1 MKGRKKRIRKTIQK
15 TSEIGKI
22 DHVCAYTEKKS
33 IAFIR
38 FLKVSINLTQ
48 NKITDLLGIH
58 KTVSLPFHTIFREK
72 KGDRNLSGFYNSHGG
87 I

>member
-1 MKGRKKRIRKTIQK
+1 MKGKKKHTRKTIQK
-15 TSEIGKI
+15 TSEIVGKI

-38 FLKVSINLTQ
+38 FLEVSINLTQ

-58 KTVSLPFHTIFREK
+58 KTVSLPFHTIFRKK
-72 KGDRNLSGFYNSHGG
+72 KGR
-87 I
+87 